1 MYLCKESL
9 KVIFICNLYVQI
21 LLNLH
26 INITNLHKN
35 IIKSI
40 RYYVNILFKKLT
52 LIFLKLFFIFIKYII
67 YEGFILYI

>member
-1 MYLCKESL
+1 MCLCKESL
-9 KVIFICNLYVQI
+9 KVMFICNLYVQI

-40 RYYVNILFKKLT
+40 RYYVNILSKKLT
-52 LIFLKLFFIFIKYII
+52 LIFSKLFFIFIKYII
-67 YEGFILYI
+67 YESFILYI

>member
-1 MYLCKESL
+1 MCLCKESL
-9 KVIFICNLYVQI
+9 KVMFICNLYVQI

-40 RYYVNILFKKLT
+40 RYYVNIFFKKLT

>member
-1 MYLCKESL
+1 MCLCKESL
-9 KVIFICNLYVQI
+9 KVMFICNLYIQA

-35 IIKSI
+35 IIKYI
-40 RYYVNILFKKLT
+40 RYYVNILLRKLT
-52 LIFLKLFFIFIKYII
+52 LIFPKLFFIFIKYII